1 MLSIAEA
8 TPDVAG
14 GKKMLQ
20 RLAVVCCAA
29 LVTVSCG
36 QTDAGITTAVKSKF
50 AADDTVKAYQ
60 IDVTTENKVVT
71 LAGNVETAAAKEQA
85 VLLARNTDG
94 VSNVVDRLVVGEAA
108 GTAGVREPD
117 DVDDDTK
124 LDEQA
129 AAKAR
134 EGQAKAGQAA
144 DRAGAVATDAA
155 ITTAVKSKLLADP
168 AVGGLRIDVDTKA
181 GVVTL
186 TGTVASRSEADQA
199 IKVARG
205 TDGVD
210 RVVDNLKVGR

>member
-1 MLSIAEA
+1 
-8 TPDVAG
+8 
-14 GKKMLQ
+14 MLQ
-20 RLAVVCCAA
+20 RLTVVCCAA
-29 LVTVSCG
+29 LLAVACG
-36 QTDAGITTAVKSKF
+36 QTDTGITTAVKSKF

-60 IDVTTENKVVT
+60 IDVTTENKIVT
-71 LAGNVETAAAKEQA
+71 LAGNVETSAAKEQA

-94 VSNVVDRLVVGEAA
+94 VTEVVDRLVVSEAA
-108 GTAGVREPD
+108 GTTGVREPD
-117 DVDDDTK
+117 EVDDDTK

-134 EGQAKAGQAA
+134 EGQAKVGQAA

-168 AVGGLRIDVDTKA
+168 AVGGLKIDVDTDG

-186 TGTVASRSEADQA
+186 TGTVASRTEADQA

-205 TDGVD
+205 TDGVT

>member
-1 MLSIAEA
+1 
-8 TPDVAG
+8 
-14 GKKMLQ
+14 MLQ

-29 LVTVSCG
+29 LITVACG
-36 QTDAGITTAVKSKF
+36 QTDTGITTAVKSKF

-71 LAGNVETAAAKEQA
+71 LAGNVETSAAKEQA

-94 VSNVVDRLVVGEAA
+94 VREVVDRLVVSEAA

-117 DVDDDTK
+117 DDDTK

-134 EGQAKAGQAA
+134 EGQAKAGEAA

-155 ITTAVKSKLLADP
+155 VTTAVKSKLLADP
-168 AVGGLRIDVDTKA
+168 DVGGLKIDVDTR
-181 GVVTL
+181 GGIVTL
-186 TGTVASRSEADQA
+186 TGTVASRTEADQA
-199 IKVARG
+199 VKIARS
-205 TDGVD
+205 TDGVT

>member
-1 MLSIAEA
+1 
-8 TPDVAG
+8 
-14 GKKMLQ
+14 MLQ

-29 LVTVSCG
+29 LVTIGCG
-36 QTDAGITTAVKSKF
+36 QTDTGITTAVKSKF

-71 LAGNVETAAAKEQA
+71 LAGSVETSAAKEQA

-94 VSNVVDRLVVGEAA
+94 VQDVVDRLTVSETA
-108 GTAGVREPD
+108 GTAGITDPD
-117 DVDDDTK
+117 DVDVDTTIDDR
-124 LDEQA
+124 A
-129 AAKAR
+129 GAKAR

-168 AVGGLRIDVDTKA
+168 AVGGLQIDVDTK
-181 GVVTL
+181 GGIVTL
-186 TGTVASRSEADQA
+186 TGTVASRTEADQA
-199 IKVARG
+199 VKLARG

>member
-1 MLSIAEA
+1 
-8 TPDVAG
+8 
-14 GKKMLQ
+14 MLQ

-29 LVTVSCG
+29 LVAVACG

-71 LAGNVETAAAKEQA
+71 LAGNVETPAAKDQA

-94 VSNVVDRLVVGEAA
+94 VREVVDRLVVGEAA
-108 GTAGVREPD
+108 GTSGVREPD
-117 DVDDDTK
+117 DVDHDTDVDDK
-124 LDEQA
+124 A
-129 AAKAR
+129 AATAR

-155 ITTAVKSKLLADP
+155 ITTAVKSKLLAD
-168 AVGGLRIDVDTKA
+168 ADVGGLKIDVDTRG

-186 TGTVASRSEADQA
+186 TGAVASRAEADKA
-199 IKVARG
+199 VNLARA

-210 RVVDNLKVGR
+210 RVVDHLKVGSR